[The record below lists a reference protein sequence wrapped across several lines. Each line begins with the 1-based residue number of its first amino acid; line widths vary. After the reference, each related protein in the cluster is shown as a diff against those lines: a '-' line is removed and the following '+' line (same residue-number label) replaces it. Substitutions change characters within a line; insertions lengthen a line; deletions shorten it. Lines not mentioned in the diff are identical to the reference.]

1 MNELKKCPKVIAEA
15 MAQVQSKISKLEND
29 ARNEFSNYKYS
40 SIDAY
45 YDFVRPLLVTAG
57 LLIIP
62 NENHAEISPD
72 GKTIKVIF
80 DFILMHS
87 SGEVWEVPIRR
98 TVYIE
103 NRGAQACGAAL
114 SYADKFIMRTL
125 FKISTGEV
133 DLSNSIAE
141 EEVEKTAKDSHDADS
156 MNKKKATENK
166 KIVFNFAGAPYRIF
180 NREGT
185 IHQTYTDLQTWGNVV
200 ERIHK
205 KDAVCSLLRQEI
217 SRVQPDI
224 DKYDITPAA
233 KQKMH
238 SIFNQIMEEAL
249 KKKPVS
255 MEITDESK

>member
-1 MNELKKCPKVIAEA
+1 MSAG
-15 MAQVQSKISKLEND
+15 
-29 ARNEFSNYKYS
+29 ARSR
-40 SIDAY
+40 
-45 YDFVRPLLVTAG
+45 V
-57 LLIIP
+57 
-62 NENHAEISPD
+62 
-72 GKTIKVIF
+72 
-80 DFILMHS
+80 
-87 SGEVWEVPIRR
+87 
-98 TVYIE
+98 
-103 NRGAQACGAAL
+103 AAL

-166 KIVFNFAGAPYRIF
+166 KIVFNFAGAPFRIF
-180 NREGT
+180 NREGA

-205 KDAVCSLLRQEI
+205 KNAVCSSLKQEI

-224 DKYDITPAA
+224 DKHDITPAA

-238 SIFNQIMEEAL
+238 ILFN
-249 KKKPVS
+249 
-255 MEITDESK
+255 EILEISNEPKQESA